1 MVKPSLVD
9 DSYQPL
15 RGHKNEKKR
24 LKRRIHAK
32 NVKIAKFDAQD
43 KVNRVLQR
51 RAHNKEITR
60 SRIRK
65 RRQKNVEL
73 NLKTPDEENDDTNEA
88 DYSWVMV
95 VFPERFF
102 G

>member
-15 RGHKNEKKR
+15 RKHKNEKKR
-24 LKRRIHAK
+24 LKTRIHAK

-43 KVNRVLQR
+43 KVNRVVQR
-51 RAHNKEITR
+51 RAHDKAISR

-73 NLKTPDEENDDTNEA
+73 DLKTPEEENDNSNEA
-88 DYSWVMV
+88 HNTWVMLV
-95 VFPERFF
+95 YPEFF

>member
-9 DSYQPL
+9 DSFQPL
-15 RGHKNEKKR
+15 CKHKNEKKR
-24 LKRRIHAK
+24 LKTRIHAK

-51 RAHNKEITR
+51 RTHKKEISS

-73 NLKTPDEENDDTNEA
+73 NLKTPDEENDDTEEA
-88 DYSWVMV
+88 DYLCVMLEY
-95 VFPERFF
+95 PEYF

>member
-15 RGHKNEKKR
+15 RKHKNEKKR
-24 LKRRIHAK
+24 LKTRIHAK
-32 NVKIAKFDAQD
+32 NVKIVKFGAQD
-43 KVNRVLQR
+43 KVNSALQR
-51 RAHNKEITR
+51 RARNKEISR

-88 DYSWVMV
+88 DYSWLMLEY
-95 VFPERFF
+95 PEYF

>member
-15 RGHKNEKKR
+15 RKYKNEKKR
-24 LKRRIHAK
+24 LKTRIHAK
-32 NVKIAKFDAQD
+32 NVKIAKFNAQD

-51 RAHNKEITR
+51 RAHNKEISR

-88 DYSWVMV
+88 DYSLLML
-95 VFPERFF
+95 EYF